1 MLREPSPVP
10 PSEEEE
16 EEEEEEEVEPAQDQ
30 EQEWEEEEWQADAQ
44 EEGGSRLVLRRRTRP
59 RIPLRRLSGCE
70 VPRDSQIGRY
80 LLPCAR

>member
-16 EEEEEEEVEPAQDQ
+16 EEVVEPAQDQ
-30 EQEWEEEEWQADAQ
+30 EREEEWQADAQ

-70 VPRDSQIGRY
+70 VPHDSQIGRY